1 MWDSLGTSVD
11 INLDNLSPYSKGLKS
26 APANNIPMNAL
37 MNQQSQKQ
45 PSVSTSANLKFSSP
59 PMSPTSMNSPIKSTT
74 NTSNT
79 NKNALNN
86 LTDDLFKLNFW
97 TYK

>member
-37 MNQQSQKQ
+37 INQQSQKQ
-45 PSVSTSANLKFSSP
+45 PSVSTANFTKFSSP
-59 PMSPTSMNSPIKSTT
+59 PMSPTSMNSPIKTT
-74 NTSNT
+74 NTSNNT
-79 NKNALNN
+79 KNPNNTFNN
-86 LTDDLFKLNFW
+86 LTDDFLKLNF
-97 TYK
+97 